1 MLQID
6 ATFLVIFFIVW
17 ILVFFLSKI
26 FWKPLVKLMSDRE
39 SGIQGD
45 WSESRKSFESYEEAL
60 QDIARN
66 LKEASLKAEETR
78 EELKSD
84 AMKERSRLVS
94 EAGAAC
100 RTEIE
105 KAKAKLAEETLELR
119 RELEAEATRLAGEIE
134 KRLLS

>member
-17 ILVFFLSKI
+17 ILVFFLSRI
-26 FWKPLVKLMSDRE
+26 FWKPLVRLMSDRE
-39 SGIQGD
+39 AGIQGD
-45 WSESRKSFESYEEAL
+45 WSESRKSFESYEQAL

-66 LKEASLKAEETR
+66 LKEAGLKAEETR
-78 EELKSD
+78 EELKAD
-84 AMKERSRLVS
+84 GMRDRSRLVS
-94 EAGAAC
+94 EAGAAS

-105 KAKAKLAEETLELR
+105 KAKAKLAEETRELR

>member
-17 ILVFFLSKI
+17 ILVFLLSRI

-39 SGIQGD
+39 SGVQSD
-45 WSESRKSFESYEEAL
+45 WAESRKSFETYEQSL
-60 QDIARN
+60 QEIARR
-66 LKEASLKAEETR
+66 LKEANAKAEEIR
-78 EELKSD
+78 EELIAD
-84 AMKERSRLVS
+84 AAKERARLVG

-100 RTEIE
+100 RAEIE
-105 KAKAKLAEETLELR
+105 KAKTRLAGETRQLR
-119 RELEAEATRLAGEIE
+119 RELEADAARLAAEIE

>member
-17 ILVFFLSKI
+17 ILVFLLSKI
-26 FWKPLVKLMSDRE
+26 FWKPLVKLMTDRE

-45 WSESRKSFESYEEAL
+45 WAESRKSFESYEQAL
-60 QDIARN
+60 QEIACE
-66 LKEASLKAEETR
+66 LKVANVKAEESR
-78 EELKSD
+78 EEIKADTLR
-84 AMKERSRLVS
+84 ERSRLVA

-100 RTEIE
+100 RAEIE
-105 KAKAKLAEETLELR
+105 KAKAKLAEETRELR
-119 RELEAEATRLAGEIE
+119 QELEAEATRLAGEIE